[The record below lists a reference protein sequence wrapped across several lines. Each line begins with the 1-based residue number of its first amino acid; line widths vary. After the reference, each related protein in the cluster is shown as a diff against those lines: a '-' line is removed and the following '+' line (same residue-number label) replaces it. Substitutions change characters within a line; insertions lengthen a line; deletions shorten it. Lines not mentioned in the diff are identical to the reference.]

1 MGCQSGYVRSAAGDD
16 GNTSGQMKEAKFTM
30 TMAKV
35 IWRMKMSKMII
46 ATKIMSKVI
55 TVVNFIPFFS
65 FLMSMV
71 TITKL
76 QMSC

>member
-1 MGCQSGYVRSAAGDD
+1 VRQVMMAIHLA
-16 GNTSGQMKEAKFTM
+16 QMKVAKFTM

-55 TVVNFIPFFS
+55 AVVNFILFFPFS
-65 FLMSMV
+65 
-71 TITKL
+71 
-76 QMSC
+76 